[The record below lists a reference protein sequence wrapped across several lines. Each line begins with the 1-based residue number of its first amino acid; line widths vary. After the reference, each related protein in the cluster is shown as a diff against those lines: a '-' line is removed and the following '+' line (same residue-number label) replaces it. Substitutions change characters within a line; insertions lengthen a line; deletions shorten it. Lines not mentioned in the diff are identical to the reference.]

1 MLLLTAISLI
11 ITIALQSCILGLLLW
26 RQLRKRFPWFFV
38 YILYALAECIL
49 RLVVSHNQDTY
60 FRVYWS
66 TEIGDVILTIAAL
79 RESFLAI
86 FLPETKLRWFR
97 WLFWGGIG
105 LALAY
110 AGWQMWVIP
119 PRQANSLVT
128 AILNLEFALD
138 TIISIMGLLY
148 AGAIALFGVL
158 GHQRE
163 TAIIL
168 GFTANASIAV
178 FSWITRSA
186 FGTRFRVLS
195 EWIPAIAYI
204 VAEVIWTRGLLR
216 QEQKLPEPNV
226 TLEQMSVVID
236 RYIGLVNRYLGRER

>member
-11 ITIALQSCILGLLLW
+11 VTIALQGWILGLLLL

-49 RLVVSHNQDTY
+49 RLVVSHNHDAY
-60 FRVYWS
+60 FKVYWS
-66 TEIGDVILTIAAL
+66 TEIGDVILTILAL

-97 WLFWGGIG
+97 ALFWGCIA

-110 AGWQMWVIP
+110 VGWEVWASP
-119 PRQANSLVT
+119 PRQANTLIT
-128 AILNLEFALD
+128 AILDLEFALD
-138 TIISIMGLLY
+138 TIISIVGLLY
-148 AGAIALFGVL
+148 AGAIALFGIL
-158 GHQRE
+158 EHQRE
-163 TAIIL
+163 TAVIL
-168 GFTANASIAV
+168 GFTANASIAM

-186 FGTRFRVLS
+186 FGTRFRILS

-216 QEQKLPEPNV
+216 KEHTLPEPNV

-236 RYIGLVNRYLGRER
+236 RYIGLVTRYLGRER